1 MEVDINENKISEL
14 ENKKQELENY
24 RKNKL
29 KGKMVR
35 SRAKWIDEGE
45 KPTNYFC
52 GLESKNFTSKIIPK
66 VEKEDGTIIN
76 NQFEILNE
84 NKSFYEK
91 LYNKNSPVPLI
102 LEK

>member
-1 MEVDINENKISEL
+1 MSYSNKISEL

-35 SRAKWIDEGE
+35 SRGKWIDEVE

-52 GLESKNFTSKIIPK
+52 GLESKN
-66 VEKEDGTIIN
+66 
-76 NQFEILNE
+76 
-84 NKSFYEK
+84 
-91 LYNKNSPVPLI
+91 YNKVSSNN
-102 LEK
+102 